1 MAFSRRMAALS
12 AVVLIPL
19 GIAAT
24 SYALADGP
32 RSPAVPSQQVELDRS
47 PSPPTPAPP
56 STRDPAPTTTPSRE
70 PGDEVVSRPPVT
82 DSPASDDDDDDGGR
96 GSGDDGPGDDDGP
109 GSDT

>member
-1 MAFSRRMAALS
+1 MAFSRRMAGLS

-32 RSPAVPSQQVELDRS
+32 PPPEVPSQRVELDRT
-47 PSPPTPAPP
+47 PPTPSATLAP
-56 STRDPAPTTTPSRE
+56 SPTPTPGGSA

-82 DSPASDDDDDDGGR
+82 DSPASDDDDDDHGR
-96 GSGDDGPGDDDGP
+96 DTSDDGPGDDDGP
-109 GSDT
+109 GTDT

>member
-24 SYALADGP
+24 SYALADRPEAP
-32 RSPAVPSQQVELDRS
+32 RVPPQQVELDRGT
-47 PSPPTPAPP
+47 PTPTSTLRPP
-56 STRDPAPTTTPSRE
+56 SQPAPRGSA

-82 DSPASDDDDDDGGR
+82 DSSASDDDDDDGGQG
-96 GSGDDGPGDDDGP
+96 GSDDGPGDDDGP
-109 GSDT
+109 GSDG

>member
-24 SYALADGP
+24 SYALADRPEAP
-32 RSPAVPSQQVELDRS
+32 RVPSQQVELDRGTPTPTSTLQSPSS
-47 PSPPTPAPP
+47 PSPGGSA
-56 STRDPAPTTTPSRE
+56 

-82 DSPASDDDDDDGGR
+82 DSSASDDDDDDLGP
-96 GSGDDGPGDDDGP
+96 GSSDDGPGDDDGP
-109 GSDT
+109 GSDN